1 MDNLPK
7 AKTFEKVAVKVSK
20 VVGSPVWFILSL
32 LLVILW
38 LPSRIFFESDEL
50 WHLNINTITTILTF
64 LMMSLLHASQTRWEK
79 RMENLENDQK
89 KALRLIETKTEEIA
103 KSVETS
109 TIAHSLAHVENH
121 NKEVTKLF

>member
-1 MDNLPK
+1 
-7 AKTFEKVAVKVSK
+7 
-20 VVGSPVWFILSL
+20 
-32 LLVILW
+32 
-38 LPSRIFFESDEL
+38 
-50 WHLNINTITTILTF
+50 
-64 LMMSLLHASQTRWEK
+64 MSLLHASQTRWEK

-121 NKEVTKLF
+121 DKEVTKLF